1 MLLGDQTAKA
11 FVDGMVASGATPEWF
26 FALFL
31 IAIFGS
37 FLIVAWK
44 GFLPIYRDK
53 IASSKEIEKKRA
65 DAQIAIDQ
73 KRADAQIE
81 LEKQREERKVK
92 ESKSRELRDVER
104 SKMEGRWIEQ
114 MERSV
119 NVQAE
124 TNQIND
130 AIRSEMESFRIQN
143 KALTDAINES
153 REGSKSMLG
162 KLDAIQEF
170 IKESK

>member
-1 MLLGDQTAKA
+1 MGDQTAKA

-31 IAIFGS
+31 IAILGS
-37 FLIVAWK
+37 FVVVAWK
-44 GFLPIYRDK
+44 GFLPIYKDK
-53 IASSKEIEKKRA
+53 VASSKAIEQKQA
-65 DAQIAIDQ
+65 DAQIEIDQ
-73 KRADAQIE
+73 KRIEAQIE
-81 LEKQREERKVK
+81 LEKQREVRKVE
-92 ESKSRELRDVER
+92 ESKAREIRDAER

-119 NVQAE
+119 TVQAE

-130 AIRSEMESFRIQN
+130 AIRSEMESLRIQN

-162 KLDAIQEF
+162 KLDAIQDF